1 LDICIIFLGEILFL
15 STKVFFIVLQLLF
28 QLINFR
34 IEIGA
39 IDCGTP
45 IASAYNCI
53 FNYMMNFAIL
63 NVIMCCVCDMNWMRA
78 RGKLATI
85 NHI

>member
-1 LDICIIFLGEILFL
+1 LDICIIFLEESNQGFL
-15 STKVFFIVLQLLF
+15 IVLQLIF

-39 IDCGTP
+39 IVCGTP
-45 IASAYNCI
+45 IASACI
-53 FNYMMNFAIL
+53 FNYMMNFAIS

-78 RGKLATI
+78 R
-85 NHI
+85 